1 MVLSKLQLPFLINQT
16 GSTFLFLFDVDEESG
31 DREGERLFIDDV
43 TKADDDDDVTG
54 CNVEDAVDDFLKRDW

>member
-1 MVLSKLQLPFLINQT
+1 MSSLKALTT

-54 CNVEDAVDDFLKRDW
+54 CNVEDAVDDYLKRDW